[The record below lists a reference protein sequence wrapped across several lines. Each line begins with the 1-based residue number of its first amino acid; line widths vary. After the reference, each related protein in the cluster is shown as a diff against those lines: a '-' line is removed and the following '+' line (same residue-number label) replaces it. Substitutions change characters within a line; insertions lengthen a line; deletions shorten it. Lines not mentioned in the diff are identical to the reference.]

1 MSSRRRVLLSVLT
14 GVISAAIAG
23 AQGLDASRGV
33 PPAAREAISRA
44 IGSDISIFQEAKL
57 GSTANASLGI
67 SVAISGDTLVAGAPY
82 AQPAAAYV
90 FVKPASGWADTTTF
104 AAKLTASDGVTD
116 DGFGSSVAILG
127 DTVVVGATQFNIGSK
142 GAAYVFVKP
151 ASGWKSTSAFT
162 AKLTASGGFN
172 SDAFGSQVAISANT
186 IFVGASDARV
196 GANAGQGAVY
206 VFEEPGTGW
215 ATTSTFTARLTVA
228 GGHADDELGSSLAVS
243 GDTVVAG
250 SPGFGSGFEAGYVFV
265 EPVSG
270 WASTTAFDA
279 KLTVPDSVGNVGF
292 GQSVALSE
300 DTIVVGALYARIGS
314 NHEQGAAFV
323 FEKPP
328 SGWES
333 TSAFDAELAAS
344 DGNSSDYFGASVALS
359 GRIVAVGA
367 PLNAGSSPFPG
378 SAYVFVKPAG
388 GWTTTSAFDAKLR
401 ASDTVGADSFGGAIA
416 ISDGTLAVGAS
427 GAAPGGAV
435 YLFGGLPSP
444 CDPGRLC
451 VAPVAFPPAEP
462 VDPRTP

>member
-206 VFEEPGTGW
+206 VFEEPGPAGRRRPRSRRGSPSPAATR
-215 ATTSTFTARLTVA
+215 TTSSEARSRSRATP
-228 GGHADDELGSSLAVS
+228 SSRGLR
-243 GDTVVAG
+243 
-250 SPGFGSGFEAGYVFV
+250 
-265 EPVSG
+265 
-270 WASTTAFDA
+270 AS
-279 KLTVPDSVGNVGF
+279 
-292 GQSVALSE
+292 
-300 DTIVVGALYARIGS
+300 
-314 NHEQGAAFV
+314 GAAS
-323 FEKPP
+323 KPDTSSSSRFRDGRVRRP
-328 SGWES
+328 S
-333 TSAFDAELAAS
+333 T
-344 DGNSSDYFGASVALS
+344 
-359 GRIVAVGA
+359 R
-367 PLNAGSSPFPG
+367 SSPFPIRSGTSDSASPSRSRKTRSSSAPCTPG
-378 SAYVFVKPAG
+378 SVR
-388 GWTTTSAFDAKLR
+388 TTSRARRSCSRNPPRDGRAPRPSTPSSRLPTAIPATTSGLR
-401 ASDTVGADSFGGAIA
+401 WRSRVESWPSARPSMPARA
-416 ISDGTLAVGAS
+416 
-427 GAAPGGAV
+427 
-435 YLFGGLPSP
+435 LF
-444 CDPGRLC
+444 R
-451 VAPVAFPPAEP
+451 V
-462 VDPRTP
+462 PRTCS